1 MTCQLCQCY
10 SGRDLLLPS
19 VLMLEVEG
27 KDIGAD
33 VITLWLS
40 WGIAATGVA
49 VFLWVEWE
57 RNGENRTAR
66 IAPEGLNG
74 RAG

>member
-1 MTCQLCQCY
+1 
-10 SGRDLLLPS
+10 
-19 VLMLEVEG
+19 MLEVEG

-33 VITLWLS
+33 VTTLWLS

-66 IAPEGLNG
+66 IASEGLNG